1 MTETPPPP
9 PDQPE
14 GGGTPPQ
21 DPYGS
26 QPSAPPPAPQNPY
39 TSTPPPPADPYAG
52 NPPATGQTPYGSAP
66 PPEAGQNPYGA
77 ASYPV
82 SNQPPPV
89 AGAQPASLGPRFLA
103 RLVDGLIFFVVNI
116 VLAVA
121 TGSSSVAG
129 LIGSILYLGYY
140 AYMESSRGQTIG
152 KQVLKLRVHGASG
165 GNPTMEEAL
174 RRNAWA
180 ALGILSII
188 PILGIL
194 TGLAELVAII
204 AIAVTISQDAV
215 ARRGWHD
222 KFANTSVTKEG

>member
-9 PDQPE
+9 PEMPE
-14 GGGTPPQ
+14 GGGTPPP

-39 TSTPPPPADPYAG
+39 ASAPPPPSDPYAG
-52 NPPATGQTPYGSAP
+52 NPPAAGQTPYGS
-66 PPEAGQNPYGA
+66 

-116 VLAVA
+116 VLALA

-129 LIGSILYLGYY
+129 LIGSVLYLGYY
-140 AYMESSRGQTIG
+140 AYMESSRGQTVG

-188 PILGIL
+188 PILGLL

-204 AIAVTISQDAV
+204 AIAVTINQDTV
-215 ARRGWHD
+215 GRRGWHD